1 MKKINLKQLGQ
12 IRLVTVNKGDKAI
25 KAICK
30 FLGLDDIGNPI
41 WNIKVD
47 DPDYAADWT
56 QPFDSFVISHKH
68 FRRSIRV
75 NFRLA
80 MDHQLRNIL

>member
-30 FLGLDDIGNPI
+30 FLGLNDNGYPI
-41 WNIKVD
+41 WNIKVN
-47 DPDYAADWT
+47 DPDYAT
-56 QPFDSFVISHKH
+56 NFDHAFPSFIISHKH

-80 MDHQLRNIL
+80 MDHELRNIL

>member
-30 FLGLDDIGNPI
+30 FLGLNDNGYPI
-41 WNIKVD
+41 WLKVVTENGED
-47 DPDYAADWT
+47 AIVRYP
-56 QPFDSFVISHKH
+56 
-68 FRRSIRV
+68 
-75 NFRLA
+75 LA
-80 MDHQLRNIL
+80 PVANNPYFLKSC

>member
-30 FLGLDDIGNPI
+30 FLGLNDNGYPI
-41 WNIKVD
+41 WNIKVN
-47 DPDYAADWT
+47 DPDLQYD
-56 QPFDSFVISHKH
+56 QDHKFNSFDISHKH

-80 MDHQLRNIL
+80 MDHELRNIL